1 MTGITRD
8 CSVLGDLV
16 KDRILGSAE
25 DQDDQWNLVTVKWF
39 ICLYIDVLP
48 IQVQCFIATIIYRVQ
63 TTLRIWDC
71 LLFEGDTVLFRV
83 GITLFNLRSSQL
95 ARASSI
101 VDVMDGL
108 GNFTIEKQVVNCHHF
123 MNVRIFLSSAKVKT
137 EIKLLFEDKLAKVSR
152 EIIEEVRD
160 EHRPV
165 QTRNKPKREI

>member
-16 KDRILGSAE
+16 KDRILGGSAE

-48 IQVQCFIATIIYRVQ
+48 IQVECLNMMKSHNVQ

-108 GNFTIEKQVVNCHHF
+108 GNFTIEKQVVNCYHF
-123 MNVRIFLSSAKVKT
+123 MNVRTFIYPPENSTKF
-137 EIKLLFEDKLAKVSR
+137 
-152 EIIEEVRD
+152 
-160 EHRPV
+160 
-165 QTRNKPKREI
+165 

>member
-1 MTGITRD
+1 MK
-8 CSVLGDLV
+8 SY
-16 KDRILGSAE
+16 K
-25 DQDDQWNLVTVKWF
+25 N
-39 ICLYIDVLP
+39 
-48 IQVQCFIATIIYRVQ
+48 Q

-123 MNVRIFLSSAKVKT
+123 MNVRTSIYPPKTLANSSFYSKT
-137 EIKLLFEDKLAKVSR
+137 SSQKSR
-152 EIIEEVRD
+152 G
-160 EHRPV
+160 
-165 QTRNKPKREI
+165 KSLKK